1 MPVYLRKFY
10 LGQLI
15 DAKKKENEKIEKANK
30 RSSSSS
36 ISGPKIPNYSSRFK
50 R

>member
-1 MPVYLRKFY
+1 MPVYLRTFY
-10 LGQLI
+10 YGQLV

-30 RSSSSS
+30 KSSN
-36 ISGPKIPNYSSRFK
+36 ISRPKIPNYSSRFK